1 MTPAS
6 PKTHSSEAK
15 RTARYVKS
23 GCLDALFSAAVKRV
37 LTAQPKCG
45 TSYRTGLMAWETT
58 ERSMRQD
65 TGGGEE
71 TVEEESLAS
80 RFHHLLS
87 KDTFNS
93 SKVTVKDI

>member
-6 PKTHSSEAK
+6 PKTHSRQSKAK

-23 GCLDALFSAAVKRV
+23 ECLGALFSAAVKRA

-45 TSYRTGLMAWETT
+45 TSYRTGLTAWETT

-71 TVEEESLAS
+71 TVEEEGLAS
-80 RFHHLLS
+80 RFPHLLR
-87 KDTFNS
+87 KDAFN
-93 SKVTVKDI
+93 